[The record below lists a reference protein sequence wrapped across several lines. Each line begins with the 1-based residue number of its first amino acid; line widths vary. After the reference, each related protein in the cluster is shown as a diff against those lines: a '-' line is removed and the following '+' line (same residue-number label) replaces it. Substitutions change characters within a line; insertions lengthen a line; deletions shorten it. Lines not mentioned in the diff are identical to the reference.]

1 MTISETW
8 LLPDG
13 VADVLPEQAQ
23 VVETLRREAL
33 DFLAVRGYQLVYTPF
48 IEYIESLSSLSESN
62 QDLDLVTLITDQIIK
77 DNPGKEG
84 YDVFFADRNES
95 KIVVLII
102 GIHQL
107 KQIDKTTCD
116 LFSNSQIKW
125 PPYSTIL
132 YFDDSPKNNFI
143 VAMSKK

>member
-1 MTISETW
+1 
-8 LLPDG
+8 
-13 VADVLPEQAQ
+13 
-23 VVETLRREAL
+23 
-33 DFLAVRGYQLVYTPF
+33 
-48 IEYIESLSSLSESN
+48 
-62 QDLDLVTLITDQIIK
+62 
-77 DNPGKEG
+77 
-84 YDVFFADRNES
+84 VFFADRNES